1 MTSTFIN
8 TCKYT
13 SSTKSLSTDLSF
25 SSPMAPPVE
34 IKLLNPLNLQFGY
47 NTQLMKDLSDLA
59 QLAECRFFS
68 AIIAIYEEKSLSEKV
83 LMQELL
89 QREVV
94 SKPI

>member
-1 MTSTFIN
+1 
-8 TCKYT
+8 
-13 SSTKSLSTDLSF
+13 
-25 SSPMAPPVE
+25 MAPPVE

-68 AIIAIYEEKSLSEKV
+68 TIIAIYEEKSLSEKV